1 MTKELDISS
10 EAQRTYYYGNGETF
24 IISDPVTL
32 FILIDDNGGVSHRV
46 LSGDGET
53 YRPERGWVGISW
65 RPRDGQPA
73 FVA

>member
-10 EAQRTYYYGNGETF
+10 EARRTYYYGNGGTF
-24 IISDPVTL
+24 VIPDPERL

-46 LSGDGET
+46 VSGNGET
-53 YRPERGWVGISW
+53 YRPERDWVGISW

>member
-1 MTKELDISS
+1 MKELDVSS
-10 EAQRTYYYGNGETF
+10 EAQRTYHYPNGVTF
-24 IISDPVTL
+24 VIADPIKVH
-32 FILIDDNGGVSHRV
+32 ILVDDMGGVSHRV
-46 LSGDGET
+46 ISGDGET